1 MEMGLRGRRRG
12 AYPLVVLAGGWS
24 PAFYAFWEPLFAW
37 GVILTL
43 LVFFQHRFAALR
55 PVWRKLARRAY
66 LIYIIHPPILVGVS
80 LAMRGLAASALIKF
94 VIAGTGACALCF
106 IAAGAL
112 LVVPAVRRVV

>member
-37 GVILTL
+37 ASFSTCCILS
-43 LVFFQHRFAALR
+43 APLR
-55 PVWRKLARRAY
+55 RPEAGLAEVGATG
-66 LIYIIHPPILVGVS
+66 LSHLHHPPPILVGVS

-94 VIAGTGACALCF
+94 VIAGTGLRVF